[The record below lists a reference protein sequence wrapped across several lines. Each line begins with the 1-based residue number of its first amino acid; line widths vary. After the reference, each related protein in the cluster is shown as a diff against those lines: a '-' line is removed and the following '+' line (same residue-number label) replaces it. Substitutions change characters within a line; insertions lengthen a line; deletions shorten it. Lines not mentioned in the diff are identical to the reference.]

1 MFVSCI
7 RKIDTIIKPPDF
19 HSMANQ
25 TPTSEQLQSIRNE
38 FIVNGTDLFKDAG
51 FDDDTLDSS
60 VFAAPYI
67 DSASD
72 DDTKTVIFM
81 QTATQKRRNY
91 QNLEKRRLLQS
102 IRRLRRADKKKFQEI
117 TLPSGELRKVRRGGI
132 QRRKRQ
138 MKDPFKNL
146 PSDVLLD
153 IMRQT
158 SRDDFVGLMEASP
171 AAEDLYSGNANA
183 CIRGIEVEQCGQ
195 QKWLFGDSKHRTT
208 EQKQA
213 LKDWIGTYYYTFRE
227 RNTVVED
234 FGRIDD
240 GKLTGP
246 ESLKY
251 PLRVQESLVGFT
263 KSLEDITHN
272 KITSRAALCLQAL
285 SMKKA
290 TVVESASY
298 NWVPGPHK
306 ALMVSLSKMPS
317 EDRIR
322 LFKRQPPT
330 TQDEIRSIFEK
341 IITPI
346 ANEIM
351 DVSLADWVRDYYSQR
366 ANDSQKELEEMG
378 AWLTSLAVGMVMQT
392 VLEHPGESMDS
403 WMSRCSGIL
412 YASRVERIMT
422 REMHLEV
429 HREEHFMIGRK
440 FAEAV
445 GFDGSEVLVGTP
457 VEDTL
462 NNLLLEEAE
471 GLQDNSDA
479 ETVLDESWT
488 FL

>member
-1 MFVSCI
+1 MLVSYL
-7 RKIDTIIKPPDF
+7 RQIDNIIKPSDF
-19 HSMANQ
+19 HRMANQ
-25 TPTSEQLQSIRNE
+25 MPSSKQLRSIRNE
-38 FIVNGTDLFKDAG
+38 FIVNGLDLFKDAG

-72 DDTKTVIFM
+72 DDTKPVRYM
-81 QTATQKRRNY
+81 QTEIQKRRNQ

-102 IRRLRRADKKKFQEI
+102 IRRLRRADKEKLQEI
-117 TLPSGELRKVRRGGI
+117 TLPSGELRKVWRGGI
-132 QRRKRQ
+132 QRKKRQ

-158 SRDDFVGLMEASP
+158 SRDDFVSLMEASP
-171 AAEDLYSGNANA
+171 AAEDLYSGNENA
-183 CIRGIEVEQCGQ
+183 CIRGIEVEQYGQ
-195 QKWLFGDSKHRTT
+195 QKWLFGDSKHRTA

-227 RNTVVED
+227 RPTVVED

-251 PLRVQESLVGFT
+251 LAQVQESLVGFT

-272 KITSRAALCLQAL
+272 QITSRTALCLQAL
-285 SMKKA
+285 SMRKA
-290 TVVESASY
+290 TVVKSTSY
-298 NWVPGPHK
+298 NWVRRYTG
-306 ALMVSLSKMPS
+306 LMVSLSEMPS

-322 LFKRQPPT
+322 LFKRQPPM
-330 TQDEIRSIFEK
+330 TQNEIRSIFEK
-341 IITPI
+341 IIIPI
-346 ANEIM
+346 VKEIM
-351 DVSLADWVRDYYSQR
+351 DLSLADWIWEYYTYSWEVW
-366 ANDSQKELEEMG
+366 KEVEEMG

-412 YASRVERIMT
+412 GASRVESIMI
-422 REMHLEV
+422 
-429 HREEHFMIGRK
+429 REEELEAQSEEDFLMGRK
-440 FAEAV
+440 FAEAI

-457 VEDTL
+457 MEDTMNKL
-462 NNLLLEEAE
+462 IMDRAEDLQNL
-471 GLQDNSDA
+471 
-479 ETVLDESWT
+479 
-488 FL
+488 